1 MSTKTFWK
9 ALEICEK
16 IENVAPELHGTLLA
30 MLSLNL
36 QLANKDAMP
45 FADKIIQLS
54 IQKQNQDLQ
63 KLGLAMKGFILS
75 RSGSLKEGVEFLL
88 KADHLFLKQKPSE
101 YTRHLPASSAIWNR
115 CKLKIR
121 KKKKKKRIN

>member
-1 MSTKTFWK
+1 
-9 ALEICEK
+9 LELCEK
-16 IENVAPELHGTLLA
+16 VENPPPELHGTLLA

-36 QLANKDAMP
+36 QLGNKDAMP
-45 FADKIIQLS
+45 FAEKILELAES
-54 IQKQNQDLQ
+54 KKNQDCL

-75 RSGSLKEGVEFLL
+75 RMGSLKQGVEFLL

-115 CKLKIR
+115 CNLK
-121 KKKKKKRIN
+121 NHG